1 MPRKKRNVM
10 PPHLRMTTLD
20 EFLKVKTR
28 TQRQPDMAELAEK
41 YRRRTMET
49 QHGLE
54 ARKQSFTE

>member
-1 MPRKKRNVM
+1 
-10 PPHLRMTTLD
+10 MTTLD

-28 TQRQPDMAELAEK
+28 TQRQPGMAELAEK

-54 ARKQSFTE
+54 ARKRSLSS